1 MIEQPTDPS
10 FDDFD
15 DKDQMDLDI
24 SRLGGFSLIRVLV
37 ALGRYTLTGKSKAQ
51 YEDGVFELED
61 LECAVCNGR
70 LHKTERDEKKDESE
84 QRTRRKKYTICG
96 PDTRG
101 DEFYCVGKITKAA
114 DGKGFVVITAKPSS
128 KNYV

>member
-1 MIEQPTDPS
+1 MIEQTPNPS
-10 FDDFD
+10 FD
-15 DKDQMDLDI
+15 DKDQEHPDI
-24 SRLGGFSLIRVLV
+24 SRLGGFPLIRVLV
-37 ALGRYTLTGKSKAQ
+37 ALGRYMLTSKSMAQ
-51 YEDGVFELED
+51 YEDGVFELDD

-70 LHKTERDEKKDESE
+70 LYKTEKDEKKDESE
-84 QRTRRKKYTICG
+84 RGTRRKKYTICG

-114 DGKGFVVITAKPSS
+114 DGRVFVVITAKQSR